1 MSIFTEYPVFEP
13 NQVLS
18 YTHLNGLVDY
28 LEEQDRLTR
37 RKLIGIGIACGMQV
51 QWKVDPDMLF
61 ISKGVAVTSHGYIV
75 CLEQRF
81 YDRYQAYT
89 LPEQTMEQNADDDLA
104 EAPYQFFQDAS
115 GNEIE
120 MWELLPTDFVPEE
133 GEETPETLEQSFLD
147 DKVVLV
153 YLECERESLRNC
165 DINDCSDKGAKMTF
179 DIRVL
184 AINES
189 DAIAMLQAEEQ
200 IAERPVDQHNH
211 PKYDLG
217 YLSIE
222 KINPSRFNLK
232 NFQEIYLRI
241 NDIRSKLNATLPA
254 ALTDSFS
261 AYEYLLREVYP
272 EADFPA
278 GPFQDI
284 NTHFLN
290 VSVDFS
296 QNLFSLQY
304 VYDFLYDMVQGY
316 NEFIRLANR
325 YTAECCPHPE
335 RFPKHVL
342 LGKALAHSTA
352 FLPNPTISATAFN
365 PLSAQTGLAQ
375 GTKPLAYRHYFIPA
389 MQSCKQDALLQQ
401 IRSVH
406 YRLYL
411 SAYRY
416 DTQIMQEGDI
426 RITPSKDGEY
436 TLSDKAVPFYYNF
449 NEGDDFHANWSYN
462 KTVSNRLDQVFSYPL
477 IDNNNHPLLTKME
490 AHNFY
495 RVEGHVGKGL
505 GTVLKNLSAQ
515 KRSLGLSF
523 ATEPIFIGIT
533 GNDKADDKAMRDLTA
548 AAKKLFM
555 CKMRDLDVIF
565 LILIAILFY
574 LLFILLALVAKVG
587 RESFGLTTNASGS
600 TLAPNI
606 PPNFAASASGDFIN
620 KKIARQESDQ
630 VLTKI
635 RKEKGYVKGTVV
647 RELNK
652 TSKEEN
658 LSALYLEINDE
669 STNLSLRDRTQSV
682 LQRKL
687 KDPAKAKVVANE
699 LYTTIELVDSSEEVM
714 KSLSAESVSKFDFD
728 LFSSR
733 YETFVSSYQNFIV
746 EEPSERLKKNSQYME
761 ARNYAGKNMA
771 TLATTETESLFS
783 NLSSEFSQR
792 FLNILAELT
801 LPGYSK
807 KYPGMEHKAGVP
819 KGGTLIL
826 IYAHKDFIQKE
837 FTNIFDDLKKRFN
850 QSNTDGFT
858 TAGFNRSF
866 ATGVEFNNNNNNNSS
881 FEGSN
886 ILVNREASDDPLN
899 NFIVL
904 GDFCLPDRCCD
915 SDCADLY
922 DEEIEV
928 RQGTVTGRVIN
939 ARTGGIIPQAQITA
953 VHTSNGETMKAPV
966 NGNGQYELKLAPGGY
981 KISATATGFAT
992 ISETKVV
999 SAGKNIDLPFQLKPI
1014 TGRAIL
1020 VEEILSG
1027 SSGYD
1032 PKTPLGKEALR
1043 YYGSRYTYYNAYAL
1057 KMEADAASES
1067 EKEVAT
1073 DVKLAIDTITSPET
1087 NLTKLNNEIKRIN
1100 TRMVKLLGGAKDERS
1115 KALINESIRTINSA
1129 YLDKLSLVSKDKLTV
1144 GTKKVLTEVGKIT
1157 KKSGADISKTVKEWT
1172 TGYNLSQR
1180 PGIVKELAG
1189 SKTNRRST
1197 K

>member
-51 QWKVDPDMLF
+51 HWKMGPDMLH
-61 ISKGVAVTSHGYIV
+61 ISKGVAITSHGYII

-81 YDRYQAYT
+81 YDRYQTYT
-89 LPEQTMEQNADDDLA
+89 LPEQAMEQNGANDVA
-104 EAPYQFFQDAS
+104 QPPYQFFQDVS

-133 GEETPETLEQSFLD
+133 GEETPETLEQPFLD

-179 DIRVL
+179 DVRVL
-184 AINES
+184 AINEN
-189 DAIAMLQAEEQ
+189 DALAMLQTEEQ
-200 IAERPVDQHNH
+200 IAELPVHQHDH
-211 PKYDLG
+211 PKYNLK
-217 YLSIE
+217 YLTIE

-254 ALTDSFS
+254 ALTDSFG
-261 AYEYLLREVYP
+261 AYEHLLREVYP
-272 EADFPA
+272 KADFPA

-284 NTHFLN
+284 NAHFLN
-290 VSVDFS
+290 VSVDFL

-304 VYDFLYDMVQGY
+304 VYDLLYDMVQGY
-316 NEFIRLANR
+316 NEFIRLANQ
-325 YTAECCPHPE
+325 YTAECCPHPG

-342 LGKALAHSTA
+342 LGKALSDSTA
-352 FLPNPTISATAFN
+352 FLPNPTTSPGAFN
-365 PLSAQTGLAQ
+365 PLSAQTGLAP
-375 GTKPLAYRHYFIPA
+375 GTTPLAYRHYFIPA
-389 MQSCKQDALLQQ
+389 MQSCKQDVLLQRV
-401 IRSVH
+401 RSVH

-416 DTQIMQEGDI
+416 DTEIMREGDI

-436 TLSDKAVPFYYNF
+436 TLSDKAVPFYYNY
-449 NEGDDFHANWSYN
+449 NSGDDFHANWSYD
-462 KTVSNRLDQVFSYPL
+462 KTVSNRLDRVFSYRF
-477 IDNNNHPLLTKME
+477 IDNNNHPLMSKME

-495 RVEGHVGKGL
+495 RIEGHIGKGL
-505 GTVLKNLSAQ
+505 ATVLKNLSAQ

-523 ATEPIFIGIT
+523 ALEPIFIGVT
-533 GNDKADDKAMRDLTA
+533 GNDKLDDKAMRDLTA
-548 AAKKLFM
+548 AGQKLFM
-555 CKMRDLDVIF
+555 CKMRALDVIF

-574 LLFILLALVAKVG
+574 LLFILLALLARVG
-587 RESFGLTTNASGS
+587 RQSFGLMTTTLSS
-600 TLAPNI
+600 TATSDV
-606 PPNFAASASGDFIN
+606 PPNFAGRISGDFIS
-620 KKIARQESDQ
+620 KKIARQESDE
-630 VLTKI
+630 VLNKI

-652 TSKEEN
+652 TSEEEN
-658 LSALYLEINDE
+658 LSSLYLEINDE
-669 STNLSLRDRTQSV
+669 QANLSLRDRTQTV

-687 KDPAKAKVVANE
+687 KDTAKAKEITNE
-699 LYTTIELVDSSEEVM
+699 LYTTMALVDSSEEVM
-714 KSLSAESVSKFDFD
+714 KSLSAESISKFDFD

-733 YETFVSSYQNFIV
+733 YETFVASYENFIV
-746 EEPSERLKKNSQYME
+746 EEPSERLKKNAQYIE
-761 ARNYAGKNMA
+761 ARNYASKNMA
-771 TLATTETESLFS
+771 TLATTETQSLFS
-783 NLSSEFSQR
+783 NISSEFSQR

-826 IYAHKDFIQKE
+826 LYAHKDFIQKE
-837 FTNIFDDLKKRFN
+837 FINIFDDLKGRFT
-850 QSNTDGFT
+850 QPNTNGFT
-858 TAGFNRSF
+858 TGFNGSF
-866 ATGVEFNNNNNNNSS
+866 ATGVGFNNNAT
-881 FEGSN
+881 FEGSD
-886 ILVNREASDDPLN
+886 ILVNREASDDPLD
-899 NFIVL
+899 NFVVL

-915 SDCADLY
+915 SNCDDLY

-928 RQGTVTGRVIN
+928 QQGTVTGRVIN
-939 ARTGGIIPQAQITA
+939 ARTGGIIPQAQVTA
-953 VHTSNGETMKAPV
+953 SHTSTSETTKAPV
-966 NGNGQYELKLAPGGY
+966 KSKGQYELKLLPGGY
-981 KISATATGFAT
+981 NISASAKGFTT
-992 ISETKVV
+992 ISKTKAVNAGQNVDLSFELIPEGGRVV
-999 SAGKNIDLPFQLKPI
+999 LIEEIRNGSAG
-1014 TGRAIL
+1014 
-1020 VEEILSG
+1020 
-1027 SSGYD
+1027 YD
-1032 PKTPLGKEALR
+1032 TETPLGKEALR
-1043 YYGSRYTYYNAYAL
+1043 YYGSRYTYYDAYAL
-1057 KMEADAASES
+1057 KMEADAASDS
-1067 EKEVAT
+1067 EKEAAAN
-1073 DVKLAIDTITSPET
+1073 VKLAINTITSPAT
-1087 NLTKLNNEIKRIN
+1087 NLTKLNNEIKRAN
-1100 TRMVKLLGGAKDERS
+1100 TIMVQLLGKAENEKS
-1115 KALINESIRTINSA
+1115 KAVIIESIRTVNSA

-1144 GTKKVLTEVGKIT
+1144 GTKKTLAEVAKTT
-1157 KKSGADISKTVKEWT
+1157 KKAGVDVTKTVKEWT
-1172 TGYNLSQR
+1172 TGYNLSER